1 MPRQKTIT
9 VASQLP
15 GSEFGTVVQQPV
27 VTADS
32 VNIRQPYLWCFCKLC
47 GRQTE
52 YAVALE
58 SVTIFKRLK
67 NGTAKAVRI
76 TPAMR
81 ADAQRIADSQVKA
94 FQQAL
99 LGVTESLS
107 LQALLLEHCDIREM
121 QGKFLCVDTFRDQ
134 VERRALLIEWAKHG
148 DMAGA
153 TRLPGIY
160 KGAQRP
166 SKLYCDLH
174 YPGRGEDARR
184 AYQRDRRFAAEYAE
198 LISVIWAQYAGHIRS
213 WNLDDHAL
221 VRHAAYHHLRLMKAP
236 TRILDGYCALPNAKS
251 ESPKSSSRTKSI
263 ADYYEVARAA
273 HERIW
278 RMKEPMRWVDEM
290 TEHGIS
296 NQSEIARRLGI
307 NRQAV
312 SAALKRKS
320 TRVDENL

>member
-32 VNIRQPYLWCFCKLC
+32 VNSRQPYFWCFCKLC

-58 SVTIFKRLK
+58 SVRIFKRFK
-67 NGTAKAVRI
+67 NGLAKEVPISAAI
-76 TPAMR
+76 R
-81 ADAQRIADSQVKA
+81 ANAQRIADNQVTMYEKSMS
-94 FQQAL
+94 
-99 LGVTESLS
+99 GVEGLPSA
-107 LQALLLEHCDIREM
+107 QDLLLEHCDIREM
-121 QGKFLCVDTFRDQ
+121 RGDFSVECFRDQ
-134 VERRALLIEWAKHG
+134 VERRAFLLEWAKHG
-148 DMAGA
+148 DLAGA
-153 TRLPGIY
+153 TRLPGIC

-174 YPGRGEDARR
+174 YPGRSDDARR
-184 AYQRDRRFAAEYAE
+184 AYQRDRRFVAEYAE
-198 LISVIWAQYAGHIRS
+198 LISEVWRQYAGHLRE
-213 WNLDDHAL
+213 WNLEDHAL
-221 VRHAAYHHLRLMKAP
+221 VRHAAYHHLRLMKSP
-236 TRILDGYCALPNAKS
+236 TRILDEYCASQISTKTNI
-251 ESPKSSSRTKSI
+251 KSSSRSKSI
-263 ADYYEVARAA
+263 SDYYEVARAA
-273 HERIW
+273 HGRLR
-278 RMKEPMRWVDEM
+278 RMKEPVHWVDEL
-290 TEHGIS
+290 TEYGIS

-320 TRVDENL
+320 VRIDENL

>member
-1 MPRQKTIT
+1 VPRQKTIT

-27 VTADS
+27 ITADS
-32 VNIRQPYLWCFCKLC
+32 VNSRQPNLWCFCKLC

-58 SVTIFKRLK
+58 SVTIFERLK
-67 NGTAKAVRI
+67 NGAAKAVEI

-81 ADAQRIADSQVKA
+81 DEAQRIADSQVEA
-94 FQQAL
+94 FQQTL
-99 LGVTESLS
+99 LGATGSPS
-107 LQALLLEHCDIREM
+107 LQALLGLCNIREM
-121 QGKFLCVDTFRDQ
+121 EGKFLCVETFRDQ

-148 DMAGA
+148 DIAGA

-174 YPGRGEDARR
+174 YPGRSADARR

-198 LISVIWAQYAGHIRS
+198 IIGEIWAQYAGYIRA

-236 TRILDGYCALPNAKS
+236 TRILDGYCALPIATNG
-251 ESPKSSSRTKSI
+251 SPKSSSRTKSI

-278 RMKEPMRWVDEM
+278 RMKEPMHWVDEL
-290 TEHGIS
+290 TKHGIS

-312 SAALKRKS
+312 SAAFKRKS
-320 TRVDENL
+320 TRIEENL